1 LGQPAAPAVPLGT
14 LDRDPGDPAAAL
26 TDGGVRG
33 LWEIFAPRYD
43 LRTSAGQWNKDLA
56 AAEIVQPETVDVI
69 FGEAGRRED
78 QVVFGAGESFQCSAG
93 KSAHAIRWNE
103 ASHQLA
109 RGHVLELPFRG
120 LIAVIKE

>member
-1 LGQPAAPAVPLGT
+1 MPLPT

-26 TDGGVRG
+26 TDGGARG

-69 FGEAGRRED
+69 FGRLDGAKIKLCSVLASLSSAPRVNPAHTPFDGTKLPINWRAGMSLRCHSENSS
-78 QVVFGAGESFQCSAG
+78 Q
-93 KSAHAIRWNE
+93 
-103 ASHQLA
+103 
-109 RGHVLELPFRG
+109 
-120 LIAVIKE
+120 